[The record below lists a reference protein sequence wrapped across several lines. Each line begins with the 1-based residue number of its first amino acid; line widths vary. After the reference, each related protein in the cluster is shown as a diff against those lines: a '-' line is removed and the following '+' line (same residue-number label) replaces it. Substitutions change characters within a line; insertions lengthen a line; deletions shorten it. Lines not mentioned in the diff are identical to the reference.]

1 MLIYTQWALIC
12 GLRHIRAYSGPAV
25 PTRLVAPLGV
35 HLVDV
40 RAFPG
45 SGQLL
50 GGNPLDPVD

>member
-1 MLIYTQWALIC
+1 MLIYTQSALIC

-25 PTRLVAPLGV
+25 PTRLVAASLGV

-45 SGQLL
+45 SGQLSWV
-50 GGNPLDPVD
+50 GTH